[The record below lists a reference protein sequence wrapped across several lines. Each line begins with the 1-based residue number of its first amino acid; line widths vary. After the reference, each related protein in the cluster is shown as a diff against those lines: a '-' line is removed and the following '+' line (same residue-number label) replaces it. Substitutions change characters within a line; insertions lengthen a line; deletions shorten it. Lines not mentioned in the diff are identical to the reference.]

1 MEITDRRNTLKTRAF
16 KSDASRPE
24 KFEEN
29 ATEPFTPFLMYYTP
43 IALTTLSPEKITM
56 PFTVFLPWAEQS
68 TYIIS
73 FVSHVRT
80 TLATLQA
87 LTSFWPYAHSS
98 HLGFFWCGGGE
109 GEGVEHSTYII
120 SFVSRVGMTLA
131 TLQALTSFWP
141 YAHSKHL
148 GFIGMGGKQGN
159 TLLIISFV
167 SQVGT
172 TLATLYTGSYFFLA
186 LCSQQAFRAYW
197 GGGRGE
203 RGRGGGGPG

>member
-1 MEITDRRNTLKTRAF
+1 M
-16 KSDASRPE
+16 
-24 KFEEN
+24 
-29 ATEPFTPFLMYYTP
+29 
-43 IALTTLSPEKITM
+43 
-56 PFTVFLPWAEQS
+56 
-68 TYIIS
+68 
-73 FVSHVRT
+73 
-80 TLATLQA
+80 
-87 LTSFWPYAHSS
+87 
-98 HLGFFWCGGGE
+98 
-109 GEGVEHSTYII
+109 EHSTYII

-186 LCSQQAFRAYW
+186 LCSQQPVRAYW

-203 RGRGGGGPG
+203 RGEHSTYIISFASRVGMTLATLQALTSAWP